1 MFSQVDGPTALRA
14 ELAHSLSLSLQ
25 EITVEGPSGPT
36 RARAGM
42 VGTWN
47 GKKGQVVVLVR
58 HLRPQ
63 KVIRYV
69 FGQPILSIADLEYA
83 VDSSFAFVEG
93 MGFRLDS
100 PDFAELPES
109 EKRDRIASWN
119 ALRRTA
125 RKVTKRPSKREKAEL
140 ARIPLLRRGADGRLD
155 PRTRLRTFF

>member
-1 MFSQVDGPTALRA
+1 
-14 ELAHSLSLSLQ
+14 
-25 EITVEGPSGPT
+25 
-36 RARAGM
+36 M

-58 HLRPQ
+58 HLRPV

-69 FGQPILSIADLEYA
+69 FAQPIVSTADLEYA
-83 VDSSFAFVEG
+83 VDSGFAFVEG

-100 PDFAELPES
+100 PDFAELSES

-119 ALRRTA
+119 ALRRMS
-125 RKVTKRPSKREKAEL
+125 RKAKKRSLKRSSASPSESQKAEL
-140 ARIPLLRRGADGRLD
+140 ARIRLIRRGAEGRLD